1 MSKIGTLT
9 SAVGAGAA
17 AGQNVAAKGAGAAAF
32 QAQIAELAAVS
43 AEATARSMLLR
54 TVTTELQTTKKA
66 ADERVQ

>member
-1 MSKIGTLT
+1 MANIGALT
-9 SAVGAGAA
+9 SVIGAGAV
-17 AGQNVAAKGAGAAAF
+17 AGQNVAAKGVGAAAF